1 MCYYEKND
9 KTRAKMNKPNSIEIE
24 IDKLGRILI
33 PIKIRKKLG
42 ITLKS
47 RMMLSLESNHIILS
61 PICHKCALC
70 GCQIKQEKKMQ
81 LCDECIEKMKTS

>member
-1 MCYYEKND
+1 
-9 KTRAKMNKPNSIEIE
+9 MNTPNSIEIE

-47 RMMLSLESNHIILS
+47 KMMLSLESNHIILS
-61 PICHKCALC
+61 PICRKCMLC
-70 GCQIKQEKKMQ
+70 GCQMEQEKKMQ
-81 LCDECIEKMKTS
+81 LCDECIEKIKTS